1 MAEQSGRTGQSDHT
15 ERPSQAGQPER
26 WDLVVLGGGPGGYV
40 AGIRAGQLGLKVAVA
55 EAERVGGI
63 CLNWGCIPTKA
74 LLKNA
79 EIYEHVQEALT
90 WGLIID
96 GLGLDFPKVIKR
108 SRDVSDRL
116 TKGVAALLKKYK
128 CELVSGRGRIARDP
142 SGTGFLVAVTGP
154 DGALQTLSAERVM
167 IATGARPRQIP
178 GLPFDREV
186 ILTSREAMTLPE
198 VPKSLLIVGAGAIG
212 VEFAYMY
219 RVFGAKVTLVEM
231 LDHILPVEDDE
242 IALELE
248 KIFRKSGVEVFP
260 RTRVERLERTEHGV
274 KGILQ
279 TPTGPVQVEAE
290 RALIAIGLQGNV
302 ENLGLEELGITPQ
315 RSFIPVDKIRYE
327 TSVPGIFAIG
337 DVIGP
342 PLLAHVASAEALA
355 AVERI
360 AGHERP
366 AIDYGRIPGCTYCR
380 PQVASIGLTERA
392 AREKGIEL
400 KIGRFPFRAS
410 GKSLAINE
418 TQGFVKILFDA
429 KYGGVV
435 GAHILG
441 SEATEM
447 IAEVGLGMTLETTGR
462 EILDTI
468 HAHPT
473 LSEAVMEATGAA
485 YGESINV

>member
-1 MAEQSGRTGQSDHT
+1 MVEQTGGAGRPDPDTGTGQA
-15 ERPSQAGQPER
+15 PGAER

-40 AGIRAGQLGLKVAVA
+40 AGIRAGQLGLKVAVV

-79 EIYEHVQEALT
+79 EVYAHAQEAAT
-90 WGLIID
+90 WGLTLEN
-96 GLGLDFPKVIKR
+96 LGLDFPKVIKR

-128 CELVSGRGRIARDP
+128 CELVGGRGRVARAS
-142 SGTGFLVAVTGP
+142 SGTGFRVEVTSS
-154 DGALQTLSAERVM
+154 GAAPRTLAADRVL

-178 GLPFDREV
+178 GLAFDREV
-186 ILTSREAMTLPE
+186 ILTSREAMVLSE

-242 IALELE
+242 VALELE
-248 KIFRKSGVEVFP
+248 KIFKKSGIEVHTRTKVEELS
-260 RTRVERLERTEHGV
+260 RVAGGV
-274 KGILQ
+274 KGTLQ
-279 TPTGPVQVEAE
+279 TPSGPVPVEAE
-290 RALIAIGLQGNV
+290 KALIAIGLQGNV
-302 ENLGLEELGITPQ
+302 EDLGLEELGVPVE
-315 RSFIPVDKIRYE
+315 RSFIPVDRVRYE
-327 TSVPGIFAIG
+327 TAVPGIFAIG

-342 PLLAHVASAEALA
+342 PLLAHVASAEAIA
-355 AVERI
+355 VVERI

-366 AIDYGRIPGCTYCR
+366 AIDYDRIPGCTYCR

-441 SEATEM
+441 SEATEL

-462 EILDTI
+462 EILETI

-485 YGESINV
+485 YGESVNF

>member
-1 MAEQSGRTGQSDHT
+1 MMAERSGGPGDSD
-15 ERPSQAGQPER
+15 R

-40 AGIRAGQLGLKVAVA
+40 AGIRAGQLGLKVAVV

-79 EIYEHVQEALT
+79 EIYEHVQEAAT
-90 WGLIID
+90 WGLAME
-96 GLGLDFPKVIKR
+96 GVSLDFPKVIKR

-116 TKGVAALLKKYK
+116 CKGVAALLKKYK

-142 SGTGFLVAVTGP
+142 SGTGFQVQVTGP
-154 DGALQTLSAERVM
+154 DGAGQTLSADRVM

-178 GLPFDREV
+178 GLPFDPDV
-186 ILTSREAMTLPE
+186 ILTSREAMLLPK

-242 IALELE
+242 VALELE
-248 KIFRKSGVEVFP
+248 KIFRKSGMDVYP
-260 RTRVERLERTEHGV
+260 RTRVEQLKRVNGGV
-274 KGILQ
+274 QGILQ
-279 TPTGPVQVEAE
+279 TPTGPVPVEAE
-290 RALIAIGLQGNV
+290 KALIAIGLQGNV
-302 ENLGLEELGITPQ
+302 ENLGLEELGVPVE
-315 RSFIPVDKIRYE
+315 RSFIPVDRVRYE
-327 TSVPGIFAIG
+327 TAVPGIFAIG

-360 AGHERP
+360 AGRERP

-392 AREKGIEL
+392 AKEKGIEL

-418 TQGFVKILFDA
+418 TQGFVKILLDA

-447 IAEVGLGMTLETTGR
+447 IAELGLGMALETTGR
-462 EILDTI
+462 EILETI

-473 LSEAVMEATGAA
+473 LSESVMEATGAA
-485 YGESINV
+485 YGESINI

>member
-1 MAEQSGRTGQSDHT
+1 
-15 ERPSQAGQPER
+15 
-26 WDLVVLGGGPGGYV
+26 
-40 AGIRAGQLGLKVAVA
+40 
-55 EAERVGGI
+55 
-63 CLNWGCIPTKA
+63 
-74 LLKNA
+74 
-79 EIYEHVQEALT
+79 
-90 WGLIID
+90 
-96 GLGLDFPKVIKR
+96 
-108 SRDVSDRL
+108 
-116 TKGVAALLKKYK
+116 
-128 CELVSGRGRIARDP
+128 
-142 SGTGFLVAVTGP
+142 
-154 DGALQTLSAERVM
+154 M
-167 IATGARPRQIP
+167 I
-178 GLPFDREV
+178 
-186 ILTSREAMTLPE
+186 LPE

-248 KIFRKSGVEVFP
+248 KIFRKSGMEVFP
-260 RTRVERLERTEHGV
+260 RTKVERLARAEQGV

-279 TPTGPVQVEAE
+279 TPTGPVPVEAE
-290 RALIAIGLQGNV
+290 KALIAIGLQGNV
-302 ENLGLEELGITPQ
+302 ENLGLEELGITPE

-327 TSVPGIFAIG
+327 TAVPGIFAIG

-366 AIDYGRIPGCTYCR
+366 AIDYGRVPGCTYCR

-392 AREKGIEL
+392 AKEKGIEL

-429 KYGGVV
+429 KYGGIV

-462 EILDTI
+462 EILETI

-485 YGESINV
+485 YGESINI